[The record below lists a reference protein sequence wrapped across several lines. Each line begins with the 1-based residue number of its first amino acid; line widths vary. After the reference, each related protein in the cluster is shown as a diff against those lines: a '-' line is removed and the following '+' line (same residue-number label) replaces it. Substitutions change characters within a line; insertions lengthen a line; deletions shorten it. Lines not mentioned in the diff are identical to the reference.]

1 MKSIV
6 TYAVAP
12 DGTTH
17 KFDSINDTR
26 KFMGTKGL
34 ANILKAIKTG
44 LPLRSGARAGWSFYT
59 EEEDN
64 RVVVPEEY
72 RQYPRTRKEAKES
85 NAKYYFPGT
94 PCKHGHVALRVTK
107 GTCTECQKV
116 EWTERNKK
124 QSGQPRTEAQKR
136 AARNY
141 YRRHKEKILA
151 KQAQLPRELK
161 RKYNKVYRDNNR
173 EAVQASCN
181 AWKRRAREATP
192 AWMTRAD
199 KSQINKIYKQ
209 ARSMTQETGERHVVD
224 HIVPLTSDIVCGLH
238 VPWNLRVV
246 PNTVNAQKSNKLD
259 EALILST

>member
-26 KFMGTKGL
+26 KFMGVKGL
-34 ANILKAIKTG
+34 TNIIKAIKTG
-44 LPLRSGARAGWSFYT
+44 LPLNSGPNAGWCFYT

-72 RQYPRTRKEAKES
+72 RQYPRTRQEARES
-85 NAKYYFPGT
+85 GAKYYFPGV
-94 PCKHGHVALRVTK
+94 PCKHGHVTLRVTK
-107 GTCTECQKV
+107 GTCVKCRKI

-136 AARNY
+136 GARKYYEKNKEKIIAKQAEVSVERRQM
-141 YRRHKEKILA
+141 YRRAYKKKHKEK
-151 KQAQLPRELK
+151 
-161 RKYNKVYRDNNR
+161 
-173 EAVQASCN
+173 VQAHSN

-199 KSQINKIYKQ
+199 KSEINKIYKQ
-209 ARSMTQETGERHVVD
+209 ARAVTQKTAERHVVD
-224 HIVPLTSDIVCGLH
+224 HIVPLISDIVCGLH

-259 EALILST
+259 EDLVLSS